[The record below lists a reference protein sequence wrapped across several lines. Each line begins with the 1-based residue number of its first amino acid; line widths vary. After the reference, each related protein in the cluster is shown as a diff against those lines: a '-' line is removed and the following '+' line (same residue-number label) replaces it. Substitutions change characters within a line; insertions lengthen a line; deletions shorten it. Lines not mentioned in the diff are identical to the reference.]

1 MLSELSMTKFLD
13 SAVAAGVSEI
23 DLAALHL

>member
-1 MLSELSMTKFLD
+1 MLSQKSMTFFLD